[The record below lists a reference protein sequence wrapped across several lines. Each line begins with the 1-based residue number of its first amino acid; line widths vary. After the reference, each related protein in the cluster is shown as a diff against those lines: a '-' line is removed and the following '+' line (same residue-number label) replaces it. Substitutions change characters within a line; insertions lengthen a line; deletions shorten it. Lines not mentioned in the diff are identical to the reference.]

1 MHILIVED
9 DYQLGHA
16 LLPALELAGLQ
27 SKWLRHVA
35 DARSELADHSY
46 AAIVLDV
53 QPSNGCGYDL
63 LAWLRGRGDLTPVV
77 FLTVHGCVDERVR
90 ALDRGADDLLAKPVR
105 VEELISRLRALIRRS
120 AGQGSMIWELGPIR
134 IDIARQQVRVAEQAC
149 ELSPKELVVLLELVK
164 HAGRVVPRRSLEQ
177 SVFRTPES
185 IESNALEVHIHKL
198 RRKLGVQMIQTVR
211 GVGYRM
217 NA

>member
-1 MHILIVED
+1 MNILIVED
-9 DYQLGHA
+9 DHQLGQA
-16 LLPALELAGLQ
+16 LLLALERAGLQ
-27 SKWLRHVA
+27 AQWLRRA
-35 DARSELADHSY
+35 DDARCVVAANRF

-53 QPSNGCGYDL
+53 QLPDGCGYDF

-77 FLTVHGCVDERVR
+77 FLAVQDCVDERVR
-90 ALDRGADDLLAKPVR
+90 ALDSGADDLLMKPLR
-105 VEELISRLRALIRRS
+105 IEELVSRLRALIRRS
-120 AGQGSMIWELGPIR
+120 SVPGSMIWQHGSIR
-134 IDIARQQVRVAEQAC
+134 IDIGRQQVRVAEQSC

-164 HAGRVVPRRSLEQ
+164 HGGRVVSRHNLEQ
-177 SVFRTPES
+177 SVFRAPES

-198 RRKLGVQMIQTVR
+198 RRKLGVQLIQTVR